1 MRKWY
6 LASLPPLCCCGSRLR
21 LGPAS
26 AGSIKCDSWPAGPG
40 GARGRER
47 GRDPSGQGSSS
58 ATALLGAVQVFPK
71 DATAKFAVTPSGAVL
86 SSAHPSRPH
95 LPMALFPSPH
105 PPGGTL
111 RRESSQ
117 GSAEKRGRGGA
128 QERGAAAGGRGCG
141 RRGPAGAAP
150 RGRRR
155 RREGS
160 PGGKRCRRPRR
171 ERRGGKAPVF
181 APPWSPRLHSC
192 AFPPAPRL
200 AELRSGGG
208 EGIVASEGA
217 GTFCRQHEALRGGE
231 EMPH

>member
-1 MRKWY
+1 MVP
-6 LASLPPLCCCGSRLR
+6 SLPPSALLLWIQAPARSRKCGIHQVRL
-21 LGPAS
+21 L
-26 AGSIKCDSWPAGPG
+26 AGRTRRCL
-40 GARGRER
+40 GRER

-160 PGGKRCRRPRR
+160 HGGKRCRRPRR

-200 AELRSGGG
+200 AELRPGGG
-208 EGIVASEGA
+208 GKE
-217 GTFCRQHEALRGGE
+217 
-231 EMPH
+231 